1 MVKLK
6 SSLQKIA
13 IMTWLNVTEY
23 VYHRW
28 QSRPSFL
35 FMTFSHRIFNTS
47 NTTNTTSWTE
57 AAYIPGAIEF
67 ASSF

>member
-23 VYHRW
+23 VYHR
-28 QSRPSFL
+28 
-35 FMTFSHRIFNTS
+35 
-47 NTTNTTSWTE
+47 
-57 AAYIPGAIEF
+57 
-67 ASSF
+67 